1 MPKSAD
7 KEQFKKGHLLKIL
20 QKKRRGIE
28 KKAFHKLNRTEKSK
42 DAVND
47 IMSGIIISDS
57 KPLSNEDMILCQKW
71 EYHIDGSSKTL
82 NLLRECVKPGT
93 VIKTSMKVDESI
105 NQITSEKIMEA
116 VKKFYQFYYSV
127 FQSKYPIADQMFDET
142 VFLGGGSGFVSKTV
156 IYSLLGEREGVQ
168 AVQDI
173 FDKTYVPKEHKHYKD
188 CRLGVSPHV
197 LKCTKYCGKT
207 YMMGQCKFKIY

>member
-1 MPKSAD
+1 M
-7 KEQFKKGHLLKIL
+7 
-20 QKKRRGIE
+20 RR
-28 KKAFHKLNRTEKSK
+28 NS
-42 DAVND
+42 
-47 IMSGIIISDS
+47 
-57 KPLSNEDMILCQKW
+57 
-71 EYHIDGSSKTL
+71 
-82 NLLRECVKPGT
+82 
-93 VIKTSMKVDESI
+93 
-105 NQITSEKIMEA
+105 
-116 VKKFYQFYYSV
+116 
-127 FQSKYPIADQMFDET
+127 QSADQMFDET

-168 AVQDI
+168 AVKDI

>member
-1 MPKSAD
+1 
-7 KEQFKKGHLLKIL
+7 
-20 QKKRRGIE
+20 
-28 KKAFHKLNRTEKSK
+28 
-42 DAVND
+42 
-47 IMSGIIISDS
+47 MSGIIISDS

-105 NQITSEKIMEA
+105 NQITSEKNYGSSK
-116 VKKFYQFYYSV
+116 KKFLSIFTIVY

>member
-1 MPKSAD
+1 MKKSN
-7 KEQFKKGHLLKIL
+7 
-20 QKKRRGIE
+20 
-28 KKAFHKLNRTEKSK
+28 FHKLNRTEKSK

-127 FQSKYPIADQMFDET
+127 FQSKYLLQIRCLMKT
-142 VFLGGGSGFVSKTV
+142 VFLVAEVDLS
-156 IYSLLGEREGVQ
+156 Q
-168 AVQDI
+168 NCDI
-173 FDKTYVPKEHKHYKD
+173 FSVRRKRRSSSCAGY
-188 CRLGVSPHV
+188 
-197 LKCTKYCGKT
+197 
-207 YMMGQCKFKIY
+207 F